1 MVKVTPTYVGIDVS
15 KAQLDIA
22 LCPSG
27 TMKSVPN
34 DAVGIDNLVK
44 QLCAVKPV
52 LIVLEA
58 SGGIERALVRAL
70 VAAELPVAVINPRQ
84 VRDFAKAMGT
94 LAKTDVL
101 DAQILARFAEAVRPA
116 LRSLPDEMTLELR
129 ALVGRRRQ
137 ITAMLTA
144 EKNRLSRAPRQ
155 VQTRIEA
162 HIGWLQSE
170 LERSNED
177 LDQAIRQSPIWREQQ
192 DLLKS
197 VPGIGS
203 VISRT
208 LLAELPELGCL
219 NRKQIAALVGV
230 APLNW
235 DSGLMRG
242 RRVIWGGR
250 AHVRTALYMAAVTAS
265 RCNPVIRNFYRR
277 LRAAGKPANVALVA
291 SIRKLLVILNA
302 ILKHRVPWRP
312 VVNQIY

>member
-44 QLCAVKPV
+44 QLCAVKSV

-84 VRDFAKAMGT
+84 VRDFAKAMGK

-137 ITAMLTA
+137 ITEMLTA

-170 LERSNED
+170 LERYNED